1 MLAQLVE
8 SERVLGELKRLESGS
23 LAIAV
28 TSTVNY
34 FLSRVVGAF
43 VRQYPEV
50 AIRLEVTN
58 RESLLDQLTNNEPDL
73 VLMGQPPAD
82 MSLVFEPFM
91 ENPLVVIAAPSH
103 PLARKRRVALSA
115 LNQERFLLREAGSGT
130 RIAMQRAFTKNQID
144 ITEGLVMNSNEAIK
158 QGVEAGLGLG
168 FVSRH
173 TLEQELSLR
182 RLVELKVETFPVMRR
197 WFVVHRTDRVLS
209 AVAQAFRD
217 FVLTE
222 SRRLASS
229 RT

>member
-1 MLAQLVE
+1 M
-8 SERVLGELKRLESGS
+8 
-23 LAIAV
+23 
-28 TSTVNY
+28 NY
-34 FLSRVVGAF
+34 FLTRVVGAF

-91 ENPLVVIAAPSH
+91 ENPLVVIAVPSH
-103 PLARKRRVALSA
+103 PPARKRRVALSA
-115 LNQERFLLREAGSGT
+115 RFLLREEGSGT
-130 RIAMQRAFTKNQID
+130 RTAMQRAFTKNQID
-144 ITEGLVMNSNEAIK
+144 ITEGLIMNSNEAIK
-158 QGVEAGLGLG
+158 QGVEAALGLG

-173 TLEQELSLR
+173 TLEQEPSLR
-182 RLVELKVETFPVMRR
+182 RLVELKVETFPVTRR

-209 AVAQAFRD
+209 VVAQAFRD